1 MSDTDLIERMEERMA
16 IMTYDGGLT
25 RSEAE
30 KRCYAALVAWC
41 GRVGRTVPVDT
52 AKPKS

>member
-1 MSDTDLIERMEERMA
+1 MTDEHLAERYFERAA
-16 IMTYDGGLT
+16 IMEYDGGLT

-41 GRVGRTVPVDT
+41 GRVGREIPVDIQKQP
-52 AKPKS
+52 A